1 MLTMTLMVASMF
13 TMEVLGQDSTVMS
26 KVEYD
31 RMDSIQTAYDRE
43 DAQTQKAVDL
53 EKMTDAK
60 SDRSE
65 TKAKLKEARR
75 VEGEANDA
83 AKQSRNALRAER
95 KAQKARKA
103 ADKQADR
110 AEDARNKSNQN

>member
-1 MLTMTLMVASMF
+1 MTLMIVSMF
-13 TMEVLGQDSTVMS
+13 TMEVVGQDSTVMS

-31 RMDSIQTAYDRE
+31 RMDSIQNAYDRHA
-43 DAQTQKAVDL
+43 AQTQKAEDL

-65 TKAKLKEARR
+65 TKAKLKEAQR

-110 AEDARNKSNQN
+110 AEDARDKSNQN